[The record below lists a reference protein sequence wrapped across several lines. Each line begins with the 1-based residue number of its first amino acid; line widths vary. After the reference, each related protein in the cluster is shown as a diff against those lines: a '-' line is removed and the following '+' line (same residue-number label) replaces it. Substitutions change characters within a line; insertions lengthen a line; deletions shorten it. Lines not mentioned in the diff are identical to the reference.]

1 MKELTETTS
10 RNLTKAEFQHL
21 ADVPPEAEWFA
32 NIRNENTRRAY
43 RKDVQEFAE
52 FLGLAGSDEFRLVTR
67 AHIIAWR
74 KEMETRELAA
84 STIRRKL
91 AAVSALFAYLCEAN
105 AVPDNPVHGVA
116 RPKEGS
122 NEGKTPA
129 LGDAQ
134 ARKILDAPPESGLK
148 GLRDRAILAILLYHA
163 IRRDEIC
170 KLRMRDRQTR
180 EGIPHLVI
188 RGKGDKLRYVP
199 LHPHASRLIDAY
211 LDELDPARAEDS
223 VSPLFRPV
231 KNNRTGSLTKPLS
244 GDAIYKIIKTYGLQT
259 GVDFEID
266 GLSPHVMRA
275 TAATN
280 ALSHEADIAKV
291 QEWLG
296 HASIATTRLYDRRQ
310 SKPEDSPTF
319 RVKY

>member
-1 MKELTETTS
+1 MKELIRSES
-10 RNLTKAEFQHL
+10 RNLTKAEFLRL
-21 ADVPPEAEWFA
+21 ADVPPETEWFA

-43 RKDVQEFAE
+43 RKDVQEFAG
-52 FLGLAGSDEFRLVTR
+52 FLGLQASEEFRLVTR
-67 AHIIAWR
+67 AHVIAWR
-74 KEMETRELAA
+74 KDMETRELAA

-91 AAVSALFAYLCEAN
+91 AAVSAMFAYLCEAN
-105 AVPDNPVHGVA
+105 AVPDNPVHGVS

-129 LGDAQ
+129 LGSAQ
-134 ARKILDAPPESGLK
+134 ANKMLSAPPESGLK
-148 GLRDRAILAILLYHA
+148 GLRDRAILAVLLYHA

-170 KLRMRDRQTR
+170 KLRIRDRQTR
-180 EGIPHLVI
+180 EGVAHLAI
-188 RGKGDKLRYVP
+188 RGKGDKIRYVP
-199 LHPHASRLIDAY
+199 LHPHASRLIDVY
-211 LDELDPARAEDS
+211 LDEMDPGRMLAGS
-223 VSPLFRPV
+223 SPLFRPI
-231 KNNRTGSLTKPLS
+231 KNNRTGNIDKPLS
-244 GDAIYKIIKTYGLQT
+244 GDAIYKLIKSYGLQT
-259 GVDFEID
+259 GIDFEID

-280 ALSHEADIAKV
+280 ALSNEADIAKV

-296 HASIATTRLYDRRQ
+296 HASIATTRLYDRRK